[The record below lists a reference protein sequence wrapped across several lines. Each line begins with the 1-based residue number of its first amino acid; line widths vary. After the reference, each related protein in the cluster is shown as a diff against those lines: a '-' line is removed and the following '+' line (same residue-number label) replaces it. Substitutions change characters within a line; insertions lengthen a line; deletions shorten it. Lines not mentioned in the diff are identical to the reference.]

1 MVWSQNPTFLNF
13 ANQYS
18 SFSLTQLMPVNFSSF
33 LIMLY
38 LLISLIALVIIDIIY
53 VAYSFSKKKF
63 SSTWP
68 LIVMA
73 KVVPLIVTVFFLSI
87 METLISVVSC
97 STISTVPLIQVMQNF
112 PDIVCWEGWH
122 VFHAT
127 ITLIFAAAFVFISC
141 IVALTIF

>member
-1 MVWSQNPTFLNF
+1 
-13 ANQYS
+13 
-18 SFSLTQLMPVNFSSF
+18 MPVNFSSF

-68 LIVMA
+68 LVVMA

-97 STISTVPLIQVMQNF
+97 N
-112 PDIVCWEGWH
+112 
-122 VFHAT
+122 
-127 ITLIFAAAFVFISC
+127 TL
-141 IVALTIF
+141 